1 MDLEGRRF
9 IVTGAASGIG
19 RTTAVLLSRLKA
31 EVICADIN
39 EPELRVTFSLLAG
52 KGHVLAPYDF
62 RNVDGIPEWMR
73 AQTVDSGPL
82 SGLVHAAG
90 ITCIASSRLMTT
102 GQWRELFLVNTEA
115 ALALTKGFQTRGV
128 YVGAKGSI
136 VFISSIMGTVGSP
149 GAAAYGSSKGALDA
163 MARSLALELATK
175 RIRVNCVAPAFVRT
189 PMFERMAQRWSATQ
203 RSQVEALHPL
213 GLGEPE
219 DVAGAIAFLL
229 SDAARWI
236 TGTVLTVDGGYTAQ

>member
-1 MDLEGRRF
+1 
-9 IVTGAASGIG
+9 
-19 RTTAVLLSRLKA
+19 
-31 EVICADIN
+31 
-39 EPELRVTFSLLAG
+39 
-52 KGHVLAPYDF
+52 
-62 RNVDGIPEWMR
+62 
-73 AQTVDSGPL
+73 
-82 SGLVHAAG
+82 
-90 ITCIASSRLMTT
+90 
-102 GQWRELFLVNTEA
+102 
-115 ALALTKGFQTRGV
+115 V